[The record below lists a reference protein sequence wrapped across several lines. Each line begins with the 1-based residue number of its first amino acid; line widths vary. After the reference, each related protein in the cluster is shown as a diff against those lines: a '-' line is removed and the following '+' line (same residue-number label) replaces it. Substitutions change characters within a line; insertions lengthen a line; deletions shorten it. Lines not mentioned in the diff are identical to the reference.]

1 MKNLFDD
8 HMCNVYLKPGEL
20 FVARRPALV
29 STVLGSCVSV
39 VLHVP
44 RTGMG
49 AICHAMLPGGTK
61 DDDFRY
67 VDKAVSYLYN
77 RLTMLC
83 GGPGGIEAKLFGGA
97 DVLNSGVHHGGAS
110 SVGRQNI
117 AAALQALDMLG
128 LKVSAADTGGIQGR
142 KLFFYSQSGEVFVR
156 QVRKSF
162 S

>member
-8 HMCNVYLKPGEL
+8 QVCNIYLKPGEI

-39 VLHVP
+39 ILHMP

-49 AICHAMLPGGTK
+49 AICHAMLPAGTK

-77 RLTMLC
+77 RLTSLC
-83 GGPGGIEAKLFGGA
+83 GGSSGIEAKLFGGA
-97 DVLNSGVHHGGAS
+97 NVLKSGVRNEEAL
-110 SVGRQNI
+110 SVGHQNV
-117 AAALQALDMLG
+117 AAALQTLGMLG

-142 KLFFYSQSGEVFVR
+142 KLFFYSKSGEVFVR

-162 S
+162 